1 MAMSQASQYS
11 KDSSH
16 VQCLRCVTIINER
29 EVKTSV
35 RKEDKRKTGGNGRAE
50 RGTIE
55 LFIPANIFLETRAIL
70 ATLKC

>member
-1 MAMSQASQYS
+1 MAMSQVSQHS

-35 RKEDKRKTGGNGRAE
+35 REGDKRKTGGNGRAG

-55 LFIPANIFLETRAIL
+55 LFIPANIFLETGQFQPH
-70 ATLKC
+70 